1 MNTINT
7 AHQQLLSQIRALNAE
22 LPSTPAMPATPATEV
37 KGPGFGELLQNS
49 LASVSESQAT
59 AQKMA
64 IGYETGTGDASLV
77 EVMVAMQEANLSF
90 RAVTEVRNKLVAAY
104 QDIMNMPV

>member
-1 MNTINT
+1 MNTIDT

-22 LPSTPAMPATPATEV
+22 LRSPPANAPAEI
-37 KGPGFGELLQNS
+37 KGPGFSELLQNS
-49 LASVSESQAT
+49 LASVSQAQST
-59 AQKMA
+59 AQTMA

-77 EVMVAMQEANLSF
+77 EVMVKLQEADLSF

-104 QDIMNMPV
+104 QEIMNMPV